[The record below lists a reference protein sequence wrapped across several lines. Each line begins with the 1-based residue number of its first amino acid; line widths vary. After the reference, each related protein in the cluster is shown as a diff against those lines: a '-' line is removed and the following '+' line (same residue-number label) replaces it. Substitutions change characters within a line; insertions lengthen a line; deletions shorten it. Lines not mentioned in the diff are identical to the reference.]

1 MTNNDMLIN
10 LIHQS
15 NLGMIDMYD
24 EELIA
29 LERFLT
35 IEGGDRHAEYQGD
48 RSRWVELTPEQT
60 RQARD
65 NMWTE

>member
-10 LIHQS
+10 LIRQS
-15 NLGMIDMYD
+15 NLGMIEWDD

-29 LERFLT
+29 LERFLSS
-35 IEGGDRHAEYQGD
+35 GKGDGHAEYQGD
-48 RSRWVELTPEQT
+48 KSRWVDLTPEQV
-60 RQARD
+60 QKARE

>member
-24 EELIA
+24 EELMA

-48 RSRWVELTPEQT
+48 QSRWVDLTPEQI
-60 RQARD
+60 QQSID
-65 NMWTE
+65 NFVEE